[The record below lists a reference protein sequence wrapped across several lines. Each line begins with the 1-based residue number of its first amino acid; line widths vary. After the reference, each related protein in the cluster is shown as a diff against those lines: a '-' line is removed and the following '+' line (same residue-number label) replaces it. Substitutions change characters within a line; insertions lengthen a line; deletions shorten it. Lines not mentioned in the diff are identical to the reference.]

1 VNTENKLREA
11 LAMAVRQNEH
21 DMLMTGEELRTC
33 RAALISADAEPVA
46 LNKHVIFDK
55 LTRRAQ
61 QRTSPEN
68 VEDVLAAI
76 SARYGRLY
84 TTHSSPE
91 AAEAGEAVAGEKLW
105 LWKNGDHYL
114 AYRHLYPCF
123 TPGGDPMTL
132 GEPVGY
138 ALIRESHDRATPSKP
153 HFMSMEAAQN
163 RATQREHGRIDGM
176 VGALKKIQEE
186 RKAEAE
192 ARPVGEEYALLR
204 ELVDAE
210 DAQDAMRM
218 AHPATRQMISA
229 EEAHAVGDRVD
240 KAWIA
245 ARQALSAAPREAVP
259 RGYVRADEA
268 MSVHQLFDDLCDVV
282 AEANAADTVMG
293 RPEVLRSKLIK
304 IRDAV
309 GDAVNGYIPFAAP
322 AAPREVAG
330 WKWMPPEATPEMI
343 AAVEDRSDRLWST
356 GAVYRAM
363 FSAAPQE
370 GTP

>member
-91 AAEAGEAVAGEKLW
+91 AAEAGEAADKCEDAHTATLIQRDLYHDIADELAERIAKITGHEIGEHSSNNDPW
-105 LWKNGDHYL
+105 LNAKDAADEYL
-114 AYRHLYPCF
+114 ALLPQS
-123 TPGGDPMTL
+123 P
-132 GEPVGY
+132 
-138 ALIRESHDRATPSKP
+138 KP
-153 HFMSMEAAQN
+153 THPQ
-163 RATQREHGRIDGM
+163 
-176 VGALKKIQEE
+176 
-186 RKAEAE
+186 AEAE

-363 FSAAPQE
+363 LAAAPQE